1 MWPFNTPTAAT
12 APQYPDPNTQQQD
25 FDAIRQ
31 HVAMIEFSPDGTIL
45 AANAL
50 FLSTMGYQQ
59 QEVVGKHH
67 RMFCVPA
74 YSASAAYG
82 QFWQSL
88 HQGKAHEGIVER
100 LHKSGQHLWLD
111 ATYLP
116 VVQQGRTIKI
126 IKIAQD
132 VTKKT
137 QQAQLDN
144 AILTALDATSAVI
157 EFSPDGTILSA
168 NHNFLKTM
176 GMNAQGLLGKHH
188 KVLCF
193 DDFYQQH
200 PHFWQHLAQGK
211 AQCGRFR
218 RKHADGH
225 EIWLEA
231 TYNPIHDHD
240 DKIFKIIK
248 FATDITRQHEYETAV
263 ACAANVANDE
273 SAQTVN
279 MTSSGADILQQ
290 AVTNSGTIAT
300 QVNKTLELLQ
310 LLSEESKQISNIVTT
325 IRSIA
330 DQTNLLALNA
340 AIEAARAGEQG
351 RGFAVVADEV
361 RNLAARTSDST
372 KEIEQVVSKNVQFTQ
387 NAMAQ
392 MNAIHENS
400 DKAEALVLEA
410 ANAMVQI
417 RQGAERVAQSIAA
430 LAQNQKH

>member
-1 MWPFNTPTAAT
+1 MWPFNTVTST
-12 APQYPDPNTQQQD
+12 HETNPQDINPHQQD
-25 FDAIRQ
+25 MDAIRQ

-50 FLSTMGYQQ
+50 FLTSMGYQAA
-59 QEVVGKHH
+59 EIIGKHH
-67 RMFCVPA
+67 RIFCLPS
-74 YSASAAYG
+74 YSASAEYSH
-82 QFWQSL
+82 FWQKL
-88 HQGKAHEGIVER
+88 NQGKAQDGLIER

-116 VVQQGRTIKI
+116 VVHQGRTIKI

-132 VTKKT
+132 VTQKT

-144 AILTALDATSAVI
+144 AILTALDATTAVI
-157 EFSPDGTILSA
+157 EFSPDGTILGA
-168 NHNFLKTM
+168 NANFLKTM
-176 GMNAQGLLGKHH
+176 GMNAQALFGQHH

-193 DDFYQQH
+193 DDFYQHH

-231 TYNPIHDHD
+231 TYNPIRDND
-240 DKIFKIIK
+240 DKIFKVIK
-248 FATDITRQHEYETAV
+248 FATDITRQHQYETAV
-263 ACAANVANDE
+263 GCAANVANDE

-279 MTSSGADILQQ
+279 MTSSGAEILQQ

-310 LLSEESKQISNIVTT
+310 LLAEESKQISNIVTT

-392 MNAIHENS
+392 MNSIHENS

-430 LAQNQKH
+430 LAQTQQH

>member
-12 APQYPDPNTQQQD
+12 APQHPEPNTQQD
-25 FDAIRQ
+25 LDAIRQ

-67 RMFCVPA
+67 RMFCLSSYANTPE
-74 YSASAAYG
+74 YLE
-82 QFWQSL
+82 FWRKL
-88 HQGKAHEGIVER
+88 NQGKMQQGIVER
-100 LHKSGQHLWLD
+100 VNQAGNSIWLE
-111 ATYLP
+111 ATYFP
-116 VVQQGRTIKI
+116 VLLEGRVVKI
-126 IKIAQD
+126 LKIANDITDSYQ
-132 VTKKT
+132 KS
-137 QQAQLDN
+137 QFQNALLDSIN
-144 AILTALDATSAVI
+144 ISTAII
-157 EFSPDGTILSA
+157 EFDNKGFILNA
-168 NHNFLKTM
+168 NDIFFKTV
-176 GMNAQGLLGKHH
+176 GFNRQSLIGKHH
-188 KVLCF
+188 KMLCF
-193 DDFYQQH
+193 DDFYQQN
-200 PHFWQHLAQGK
+200 PDFWQKLSNGEFFH
-211 AQCGRFR
+211 GRFR

-231 TYNPIHDHD
+231 TYNPVKDRHGNIT
-240 DKIFKIIK
+240 KVLKL
-248 FATDITRQHEYETAV
+248 ASDITQQHNYETAV
-263 ACAANVANDE
+263 INAANIANIE
-273 SAQTVN
+273 SVQTVN

-410 ANAMVQI
+410 ANAMGQI

-430 LAQNQKH
+430 LAQNQLH